1 MRLLFLPEMVVYFDI
16 NARNLDIKH
25 KENKTFTK
33 KVITCKNLVSSIF
46 FILEKILIL
55 YLDFLDI
62 FFPMQQIDI
71 REGFYSSIV

>member
-46 FILEKILIL
+46 FYFRE
-55 YLDFLDI
+55 DFNFISRFLGYI
-62 FFPMQQIDI
+62 FPYATD
-71 REGFYSSIV
+71 

>member
-33 KVITCKNLVSSIF
+33 KVITCKI
-46 FILEKILIL
+46 
-55 YLDFLDI
+55 
-62 FFPMQQIDI
+62 
-71 REGFYSSIV
+71 